1 MGLIGEQSL
10 KMIILEIPSRKILI
24 RQNFLGFVWSG
35 KKDLKKIFSEK
46 IKKNCAI
53 KNKDN
58 RKSDEK
64 KNLIDAYIEERS
76 REKVLSEN
84 KLWRAFWPER
94 KIHTTMIQEKN
105 WRFVRMRILESEKV
119 N

>member
-35 KKDLKKIFSEK
+35 NKDLKKILSEK
-46 IKKNCAI
+46 NQKKCAI
-53 KNKDN
+53 KKKDN
-58 RKSDEK
+58 RKFDEK

-94 KIHTTMIQEKN
+94 KIHTTIIQEKN
-105 WRFVRMRILESEKV
+105 WRFVRMKILESEKV